1 MNIPNNII
9 IDSHSLV
16 GVFILNCV
24 GKVIKEDI
32 KPNDDGSVDAV
43 FTINGIEIPFEEVL
57 TEWNQDINS
66 RLNVRAAQIVKDKA
80 YQLQDK
86 FDEIQY
92 DLQYKLDELKNN
104 IDEIFEVE

>member
-9 IDSHSLV
+9 IDSRSLV

-24 GKVIKEDI
+24 GKVIKDI

-43 FTINGIEIPFEEVL
+43 FTINGIEIPFDEVL
-57 TEWNQDINS
+57 TEWNQYLNS
-66 RLNVRAAQIVKDKA
+66 TLNDRAARIVKNKA
-80 YQLQDK
+80 DQLQEK

-92 DLQYKLDELKNN
+92 DLQFKLDELKNDIN
-104 IDEIFEVE
+104 EIFDVK

>member
-1 MNIPNNII
+1 MNIPRDII
-9 IDSHSLV
+9 IDSHSPV

-24 GKVIKEDI
+24 GKVNKDI

-43 FTINGIEIPFEEVL
+43 FTINGIEIPFDEVL
-57 TEWNQDINS
+57 TEWHQYLDS
-66 RLNVRAAQIVKDKA
+66 TLNVRAAIIVKNKA
-80 YQLQDK
+80 DQLQEK